1 MKLLDRDMWQEVL
14 VTVKG
19 QKVRSIL
26 TMFGVFWG
34 IFMLVVLIGCGF
46 GMKKG
51 LIGSLMNLSSNSIVY
66 TPTTTSMAYS
76 GFNADRSWYIQSK
89 DISDIREKMGR
100 RLRYVTLANLDGFQQ
115 IGSRTRSGYYQTAGV
130 TPTYY
135 IDIPQKVVYGRYLND
150 TDIDEHR
157 KVCLAGERVVAE
169 LFDTDNPVGEDLIV
183 DGNVYKI
190 VGVITHTNENISV
203 GFFSQDCVLLP
214 FTTEQDAFDH
224 KDHIGMISVGLYDK
238 YDSRTANAEIS
249 SILKRNHNIHPDD
262 DASMEIISMVDA
274 VSVYESTMKGVEL
287 LILIVGLGTLLA
299 GLIGIS
305 NIMLV
310 TIKERT
316 KEIGIRRALGAR
328 PRIIILQIMLEALTL
343 TVVAGIAGIIVG
355 TWVLLLLNN
364 VLGGGTDALISRPMI
379 PPAYAFGSLFILV
392 CGGLASGYVPA
403 RKALKIKAIEAL
415 RDDK

>member
-1 MKLLDRDMWQEVL
+1 MKLFDKDMWEEIL
-14 VTVKG
+14 VTLKG
-19 QKVRSIL
+19 QKVRSLL

-76 GFNADRSWYIQSK
+76 GFEADRTWYIQEK
-89 DISDIREKMGR
+89 DVTAIRQKMGS
-100 RLRYVTLANLDGFQQ
+100 RLRYMTLGNLDGFQQ
-115 IGSRTRSGYYQTAGV
+115 IGSRKRSGYYQTAGV

-135 IDIPQKVVYGRYLND
+135 IDIPQKVVYGRFIND
-150 TDIDEHR
+150 TDIREHR

-169 LFDTDNPVGEDLIV
+169 LFDHDNPVGEDLTV
-183 DGNVYKI
+183 DGNVYRI

-224 KDHIGMISVGLYDK
+224 KDRIGMMSVGLYDK
-238 YDSRTANAEIS
+238 YDISTANEEITA
-249 SILKRNHNIHPDD
+249 ILKKNHQIHPDD
-262 DASMEIISMVDA
+262 QAAMEVISMVDA
-274 VSVYESTMKGVEL
+274 ISVYESTMKGVEI

-328 PRIIILQIMLEALTL
+328 PRIIIRQIMLEALTL
-343 TVVAGIAGIIVG
+343 TMVAGIAGIIAG
-355 TWVLLLLNN
+355 TWVLILLNP

-379 PPAYAFGSLFILV
+379 PPVYAFGSLLILV

-403 RKALKIKAIEAL
+403 RKALTIKAIEAL

>member
-1 MKLLDRDMWQEVL
+1 MKFLDRDMWQEVL
-14 VTVKG
+14 VTIKG

-89 DISDIREKMGR
+89 DITDIREKMGR

-328 PRIIILQIMLEALTL
+328 PRVIILQIMLEALTL
-343 TVVAGIAGIIVG
+343 TVVAGIAGIILG

-403 RKALKIKAIEAL
+403 RRALKIKAIEAL

>member
-1 MKLLDRDMWQEVL
+1 MDRDMWQEVL
-14 VTVKG
+14 VTIKG

-89 DISDIREKMGR
+89 DINDIREKMGR

-249 SILKRNHNIHPDD
+249 SIFKRNHNIHPDD

-274 VSVYESTMKGVEL
+274 VSVYESTMKGVEI

-328 PRIIILQIMLEALTL
+328 PRVIILQIMLEALTL

-379 PPAYAFGSLFILV
+379 PPLYAFGSLFILV

-403 RKALKIKAIEAL
+403 RRALRIKAIEAL

>member
-1 MKLLDRDMWQEVL
+1 MKFLDRDMWQEVL
-14 VTVKG
+14 VTIKG

-51 LIGSLMNLSSNSIVY
+51 LIGSMMNMSTNSIVY

-76 GFNADRSWYIQSK
+76 GFNADRAWYIQSK
-89 DISDIREKMGR
+89 DITDIREKMGR
-100 RLRYVTLANLDGFQQ
+100 RLKYVTLANLDGFRQ
-115 IGSRTRSGYYQTAGV
+115 IGSRSRSGYYQTAGV

-135 IDIPQKVVYGRYLND
+135 IDIPQKVIYGRFIND

-169 LFDTDNPVGEDLIV
+169 LFDHDNPVGEDLIV

-224 KDHIGMISVGLYDK
+224 KDRIGMISVGLYDK
-238 YDSRTANAEIS
+238 YDIESANSEIS
-249 SILKRNHNIHPDD
+249 AILKKNHNIHPDD
-262 DASMEIISMVDA
+262 NAAMEIISMVDA
-274 VSVYESTMKGVEL
+274 VSVYESTMKGVEI

-328 PRIIILQIMLEALTL
+328 PRVIILQIMLEALTL
-343 TVVAGIAGIIVG
+343 TVIAGVAGIIAG

-364 VLGGGTDALISRPMI
+364 LLGGGTDALISRPMI
-379 PPAYAFGSLFILV
+379 PPAYAFGSLFILI

-403 RKALKIKAIEAL
+403 RKALTIKAIEAL

>member
-1 MKLLDRDMWQEVL
+1 MWQEVL

-51 LIGSLMNLSSNSIVY
+51 LIGSLMNLSTNSIVF

-76 GFNADRSWYIQSK
+76 GFNADRSWYIQNK
-89 DISDIREKMGR
+89 DVTDIREKMGR
-100 RLRYVTLANLDGFQQ
+100 RLKYVTLANLDGFQQ
-115 IGSRTRSGYYQTAGV
+115 IGSRSRSGYYQTAGV

-135 IDIPQKVVYGRYLND
+135 VDIPQKVIYGRFINES
-150 TDIDEHR
+150 DIDEHR

-169 LFDTDNPVGEDLIV
+169 LFDTDNPVGQDLTV

-224 KDHIGMISVGLYDK
+224 KDRIGMMSVGLYDK
-238 YDSRTANAEIS
+238 YDINTANAEITE
-249 SILKRNHNIHPDD
+249 ILKRNHNIHPDD
-262 DASMEIISMVDA
+262 DAAMEVISMVDA
-274 VSVYESTMKGVEL
+274 VSVYESTMNGVEI

-316 KEIGIRRALGAR
+316 KEIGIRRAIGAR

-343 TVVAGIAGIIVG
+343 TVVAGVVGIIAG

-364 VLGGGTDALISRPMI
+364 MLGGGTDALISRPMI
-379 PPAYAFGSLFILV
+379 PPLYAFGSLLILV

>member
-1 MKLLDRDMWQEVL
+1 MKFLDRDMWQEVL
-14 VTVKG
+14 VTIKG

-89 DISDIREKMGR
+89 DINDIREKMGR

-274 VSVYESTMKGVEL
+274 VSVYESTMKGVEI

-328 PRIIILQIMLEALTL
+328 PRVIILQIMLEALTL
-343 TVVAGIAGIIVG
+343 TVIAGIAGIIVG

-379 PPAYAFGSLFILV
+379 PPLYAFGSLFILV

-403 RKALKIKAIEAL
+403 RRALRIKAIEAL

>member
-1 MKLLDRDMWQEVL
+1 MWQEVL

-224 KDHIGMISVGLYDK
+224 KDHIGLISVGLYDK

>member
-1 MKLLDRDMWQEVL
+1 MKFLDRDMWQEVL
-14 VTVKG
+14 VTIKG
-19 QKVRSIL
+19 QKVRSLL

-66 TPTTTSMAYS
+66 TPTTTSMAFS
-76 GFNADRSWYIQSK
+76 GFNADRSWYIQEK
-89 DISDIREKMGR
+89 DVNDIRQKMGR
-100 RLRYVTLANLDGFQQ
+100 RLRYVTKANLDGFQQ

-135 IDIPQKVVYGRYLND
+135 IDIPQKVIYGRYIND
-150 TDIDEHR
+150 TDINEHR

-169 LFDTDNPVGEDLIV
+169 LFDHDNPVGEDLTV
-183 DGNVYKI
+183 DGSVYKI

-224 KDHIGMISVGLYDK
+224 RDQIGMMAVGLYDK
-238 YDSRTANAEIS
+238 YDIESANSEIS
-249 SILKRNHNIHPDD
+249 TILKSNHNIHPDD
-262 DASMEIISMVDA
+262 NAAMEIISMVDA
-274 VSVYESTMKGVEL
+274 VSVYESTMTGVEI

-328 PRIIILQIMLEALTL
+328 PRVIILQIMLEALTL
-343 TVVAGIAGIIVG
+343 TVVAGVVGIIAG

-364 VLGGGTDALISRPMI
+364 ILGGGTDALISRPMI
-379 PPAYAFGSLFILV
+379 PPAYAFGSLLILV

-403 RKALKIKAIEAL
+403 RKALRIKAIEAL

>member
-1 MKLLDRDMWQEVL
+1 MDRDMWQEVL
-14 VTVKG
+14 VTIKG

-89 DISDIREKMGR
+89 DINDIREKMGR

-169 LFDTDNPVGEDLIV
+169 LFDTENPVGEDLIV

-328 PRIIILQIMLEALTL
+328 PRVIILQIMLEALTL
-343 TVVAGIAGIIVG
+343 TVVAGIAGIILG

-403 RKALKIKAIEAL
+403 RRALKIKAIEAL

>member
-1 MKLLDRDMWQEVL
+1 MNLLDKDMWQEVL

-19 QKVRSIL
+19 QKLRSIL

-76 GFNADRSWYIQSK
+76 GFNADRPWYIQEK
-89 DISDIREKMGR
+89 DIRDIREKMGR
-100 RLRYVTLANLDGFQQ
+100 RLRYVTMANLDGFRQ

-135 IDIPQKVVYGRYLND
+135 IDIPQKVIYGRFIND

-157 KVCLAGERVVAE
+157 KVCLVVAE
-169 LFDTDNPVGEDLIV
+169 LFDHDTPVGEDLTV

-224 KDHIGMISVGLYDK
+224 KDRAGMISVGLYGK
-238 YDSRTANAEIS
+238 YDIETANAEIS
-249 SILKRNHNIHPDD
+249 SLLKRNHHIHPDD
-262 DASMEIISMVDA
+262 NAAMEVISMVDA
-274 VSVYESTMKGVEL
+274 VSVYESTMKGVEI

-328 PRIIILQIMLEALTL
+328 PRVIITQIMLEALTL
-343 TVVAGIAGIIVG
+343 TVVAGVAGIIAG
-355 TWVLLLLNN
+355 TWVLILLNN
-364 VLGGGTDALISRPMI
+364 LLGGGTDALISRPMI
-379 PPAYAFGSLFILV
+379 PPAYAFGSLLILV

>member
-1 MKLLDRDMWQEVL
+1 MKYLDRDMWQEVL
-14 VTVKG
+14 MTIKG
-19 QKVRSIL
+19 QKLRSLL

-34 IFMLVVLIGCGF
+34 IFMLVILIGCGF

-51 LIGSLMNLSSNSIVY
+51 LIGSLMNMASNSIVY
-66 TPTTTSMAYS
+66 TPTTTSMAYG
-76 GFNADRSWYIQSK
+76 GFDADRAWYIRDQ
-89 DISDIREKMGR
+89 DVEDIRKKMGR
-100 RLRYVTLANLDGFQQ
+100 RLDYITKANLDGFQQ
-115 IGSRTRSGYYQTAGV
+115 IGSSLRSGYYQTAGV

-135 IDIPQKVVYGRYLND
+135 IDIPQKVVFGRFIND
-150 TDIDEHR
+150 TDIAEHR
-157 KVCLAGERVVAE
+157 KVCLVGERVVAE
-169 LFDTDNPVGEDLIV
+169 LFDHANPVGEDLKV

-224 KDHIGMISVGLYDK
+224 KDHIGMLSVGLLGRYDLAG
-238 YDSRTANAEIS
+238 ANAEIS
-249 SILKRNHNIHPDD
+249 GILKENHNIHPAD
-262 DASMEIISMVDA
+262 DAAMEVISMADA
-274 VSVYESTMKGVEL
+274 VSVYKSTMKGVEI
-287 LILIVGLGTLLA
+287 LIFIVGLGTLLA

-328 PRIIILQIMLEALTL
+328 PRVIILQIMVEALTMTL
-343 TVVAGIAGIIVG
+343 GAGIAGIIAG
-355 TWVLLLLNN
+355 TWVLILLNN
-364 VLGGGTDALISRPMI
+364 LMGGGTDALISRPMI
-379 PPAYAFGSLFILV
+379 PPAYAVASLLILV
-392 CGGLASGYVPA
+392 CGGLASGYIPA
-403 RKALKIKAIEAL
+403 RKALSIKAIEAL

>member
-1 MKLLDRDMWQEVL
+1 MKYLDKDMWQEVL

-51 LIGSLMNLSSNSIVY
+51 LIGSIMGLSSNSIVY
-66 TPTTTSMAYS
+66 TPTATSMAYR
-76 GFNADRSWYIQSK
+76 GFNADRPWYIQEK
-89 DISDIREKMGR
+89 DITDIRQKMGS
-100 RLRYVTLANLDGFQQ
+100 RLRYVTMGNLDGFQQ

-135 IDIPQKVVYGRYLND
+135 IDIPQKVVYGRYIND
-150 TDIDEHR
+150 TDVAEHR

-169 LFDTDNPVGEDLIV
+169 LFDRPDPLGEDLTV

-224 KDHIGMISVGLYDK
+224 KDHIGIISVGLYDK
-238 YDSRTANAEIS
+238 YDIDSANSEIS
-249 SILKRNHNIHPDD
+249 SILKRNHDIHPDD
-262 DASMEIISMVDA
+262 DAAMEVISMVDA
-274 VSVYESTMKGVEL
+274 VSVYESTMKGVEI

-316 KEIGIRRALGAR
+316 KEIGIRRAIGAR
-328 PRIIILQIMLEALTL
+328 PRVIIMQIMLEALTL
-343 TVVAGIAGIIVG
+343 TVTAGIAGIIAG
-355 TWVLLLLNN
+355 TWVLVLLNN
-364 VLGGGTDALISRPMI
+364 VLGGGSDALISRPMI
-379 PPAYAFGSLFILV
+379 PMGYAFGSLLILV
-392 CGGLASGYVPA
+392 CGGLVSGYIPA
-403 RKALKIKAIEAL
+403 RKALTIKAIEAI

>member
-1 MKLLDRDMWQEVL
+1 MTLFDRDMWQEVL
-14 VTVKG
+14 VTIKG

-76 GFNADRSWYIQSK
+76 GFNADRTWYIQNR
-89 DISDIREKMGR
+89 DISDIRQKMGS
-100 RLRYVTLANLDGFQQ
+100 RLRYVTMANLDGFQQ

-135 IDIPQKVVYGRYLND
+135 IDIPQKVIYGRFIND

-169 LFDTDNPVGEDLIV
+169 LFDHDNPVGEDLIV
-183 DGNVYKI
+183 DGSVYKI

-224 KDHIGMISVGLYDK
+224 KDRIGMISVGLFDK
-238 YDSRTANAEIS
+238 YDINTANAEIS
-249 SILKRNHNIHPDD
+249 AILKQNHNIHPDD
-262 DASMEIISMVDA
+262 NAAMEIISMVDA
-274 VSVYESTMKGVEL
+274 VSVYESTMKGVEI

-328 PRIIILQIMLEALTL
+328 PHTIITQIMMEALTL
-343 TVVAGIAGIIVG
+343 TVVAGVAGIIAG
-355 TWVLLLLNN
+355 TWVLILLNN

-403 RKALKIKAIEAL
+403 RKALTIKAIEAL

>member
-1 MKLLDRDMWQEVL
+1 MNLLDKDLWQEIL

-19 QKVRSIL
+19 QKVRSLL

-66 TPTTTSMAYS
+66 TPTPTSMAYR
-76 GFNADRSWYIQSK
+76 GFNADRTWYINGR
-89 DISDIREKMGR
+89 DISDIREKMGT
-100 RLRYVTLANLDGFQQ
+100 RLRYITQGNLDGFQQ
-115 IGSRTRSGYYQTAGV
+115 IGSATRSGYYQTAGV

-135 IDIPQKVVYGRYLND
+135 VDIPQRVVYGRFIND
-150 TDIDEHR
+150 KDVQEHR

-169 LFDTDNPVGEDLIV
+169 LFDHPNPVGENLTV
-183 DGNVYKI
+183 DGSVYKI

-224 KDHIGMISVGLYDK
+224 KDRIGMISVGLYDK
-238 YDSRTANAEIS
+238 YDIRTAGDEIT
-249 SILKRNHNIHPDD
+249 SILKANHNIHPDD
-262 DASMEIISMVDA
+262 GAAMEVISMVDA
-274 VSVYESTMKGVEL
+274 ISVYESTMKGVEI

-328 PRIIILQIMLEALTL
+328 PRVILAQIMLESLTL
-343 TVVAGIAGIIVG
+343 TFVAGVAGIMVG
-355 TWVLLLLNN
+355 TWVLILLNN
-364 VLGGGTDALISRPMI
+364 MLGGGSDALIYRPMI
-379 PPAYAFGSLFILV
+379 PPAYALGSLSILV
-392 CGGLASGYVPA
+392 LGGLASGYVPA
-403 RKALKIKAIEAL
+403 RRALSIKAIEAI

>member
-1 MKLLDRDMWQEVL
+1 MTLFDRDTWQEVL
-14 VTVKG
+14 VTIKG

-76 GFNADRSWYIQSK
+76 GFNADRSWYIQEK
-89 DISDIREKMGR
+89 DVQDIREKMGT
-100 RLRYVTLANLDGFQQ
+100 RLRYITKANLDGFQQ

-135 IDIPQKVVYGRYLND
+135 IDIPQRVIYGRYLND

-169 LFDTDNPVGEDLIV
+169 LFDHDNPVGEDLTV

-214 FTTEQDAFDH
+214 FTTEQDAFDN
-224 KDHIGMISVGLYDK
+224 KDRIGMMSVGLYDK
-238 YDSRTANAEIS
+238 YDISTANSEITG
-249 SILKRNHNIHPDD
+249 ILKRNHNIHPDD
-262 DASMEIISMVDA
+262 NAAMEIISMVDA
-274 VSVYESTMKGVEL
+274 VSVYESTMKGVEI

-328 PRIIILQIMLEALTL
+328 PRVIISQIMLEALTL
-343 TVVAGIAGIIVG
+343 TVGAGVVGIVLG

-403 RKALKIKAIEAL
+403 RKALRIKAIEAL

>member
-1 MKLLDRDMWQEVL
+1 MTVFDRDTWQEVL
-14 VTVKG
+14 VTIKG

-76 GFNADRSWYIQSK
+76 GFNADRSWYIQEK
-89 DISDIREKMGR
+89 DVQDIREKMGT
-100 RLRYVTLANLDGFQQ
+100 RLRYITKANLDGFQQ

-135 IDIPQKVVYGRYLND
+135 IDIPQRVIYGRYLND
-150 TDIDEHR
+150 TDIEEHR

-169 LFDTDNPVGEDLIV
+169 LFDHDNPVGEDLTV

-214 FTTEQDAFDH
+214 FTTEQDAFDN
-224 KDHIGMISVGLYDK
+224 KDRIGMMSVGLYDK
-238 YDSRTANAEIS
+238 YDISTANSEITG
-249 SILKRNHNIHPDD
+249 ILKRNHNIHPDD
-262 DASMEIISMVDA
+262 NAAMEIISMVDA
-274 VSVYESTMKGVEL
+274 VSVYESTMKGVEI

-328 PRIIILQIMLEALTL
+328 PRVIISQIMLEALTL
-343 TVVAGIAGIIVG
+343 TVGAGVVGIVLG

-403 RKALKIKAIEAL
+403 RRALRIKAIEAL

>member
-1 MKLLDRDMWQEVL
+1 MTLFDRDTWQEVL
-14 VTVKG
+14 VTIKG

-76 GFNADRSWYIQSK
+76 GFNADRSWYIQEK
-89 DISDIREKMGR
+89 DVQDIRKKMGT
-100 RLRYVTLANLDGFQQ
+100 RLRYITKANLDGFQQ

-135 IDIPQKVVYGRYLND
+135 IDIPQRVIYGRYLND

-169 LFDTDNPVGEDLIV
+169 LFDHDNPVGEDLTV

-214 FTTEQDAFDH
+214 FTTEQDAFDN
-224 KDHIGMISVGLYDK
+224 KDRIGMMSVGLYDK
-238 YDSRTANAEIS
+238 YDISTANSEITG
-249 SILKRNHNIHPDD
+249 ILKRNHNIHPDD
-262 DASMEIISMVDA
+262 DAAMEIISMVDA
-274 VSVYESTMKGVEL
+274 VSVYESTMKGVEI

-328 PRIIILQIMLEALTL
+328 PRVIISQIMLEALTL
-343 TVVAGIAGIIVG
+343 TVGAGVVGIVLG

-403 RKALKIKAIEAL
+403 RKALRIKAIEAL

>member
-1 MKLLDRDMWQEVL
+1 MKFLDKDMWQEVL
-14 VTVKG
+14 VTIKG

-89 DISDIREKMGR
+89 DITDIREKMGR

-135 IDIPQKVVYGRYLND
+135 IDIPQKVVYGRYIND

-262 DASMEIISMVDA
+262 DAAMEIISMVDA
-274 VSVYESTMKGVEL
+274 VSVYESTMKGVEI

-328 PRIIILQIMLEALTL
+328 PRVIILQIMLEALTL
-343 TVVAGIAGIIVG
+343 TVVAGITGIIVG

-379 PPAYAFGSLFILV
+379 PPVYAFGSLFILV

-403 RKALKIKAIEAL
+403 RRALRIKAIEAL

>member
-1 MKLLDRDMWQEVL
+1 M
-14 VTVKG
+14 TIKG

-76 GFNADRSWYIQSK
+76 GFNADRSWYIQEK
-89 DISDIREKMGR
+89 DVTDIREKMGR
-100 RLRYVTLANLDGFQQ
+100 RLRYVTTANLDGFQQ
-115 IGSRTRSGYYQTAGV
+115 IGSRNRSGYYQTAGV

-135 IDIPQKVVYGRYLND
+135 IDIPQKVIYGRYLND
-150 TDIDEHR
+150 TDIKEHR

-169 LFDTDNPVGEDLIV
+169 LFDTDNPVGEDLTV

-224 KDHIGMISVGLYDK
+224 KDRIGMMSVGLYDK
-238 YDSRTANAEIS
+238 YDIETANSEIS
-249 SILKRNHNIHPDD
+249 TILKRNHNNLHVHIKNKT
-262 DASMEIISMVDA
+262 S
-274 VSVYESTMKGVEL
+274 STRVKC
-287 LILIVGLGTLLA
+287 
-299 GLIGIS
+299 S
-305 NIMLV
+305 N
-310 TIKERT
+310 T
-316 KEIGIRRALGAR
+316 
-328 PRIIILQIMLEALTL
+328 
-343 TVVAGIAGIIVG
+343 
-355 TWVLLLLNN
+355 
-364 VLGGGTDALISRPMI
+364 
-379 PPAYAFGSLFILV
+379 
-392 CGGLASGYVPA
+392 
-403 RKALKIKAIEAL
+403 KAIIC
-415 RDDK
+415 

>member
-1 MKLLDRDMWQEVL
+1 MKFLDKDMWQEVL
-14 VTVKG
+14 VTIKG

-89 DISDIREKMGR
+89 DVNDIREKMGR

-135 IDIPQKVVYGRYLND
+135 IDIPQKVVYGRYIND

-274 VSVYESTMKGVEL
+274 VSVYESTMKGVEI

-328 PRIIILQIMLEALTL
+328 PRVIILQIMLEALTL

-379 PPAYAFGSLFILV
+379 PPVYAFGSLFILV

-403 RKALKIKAIEAL
+403 RRALKIKAIEAL

>member
-1 MKLLDRDMWQEVL
+1 MKFLDRDMWQEVL
-14 VTVKG
+14 VTIKG

-89 DISDIREKMGR
+89 DITDIREKMGR
-100 RLRYVTLANLDGFQQ
+100 RLRYITLANLDGFQQ

-238 YDSRTANAEIS
+238 YDSKTANAEIS

-328 PRIIILQIMLEALTL
+328 PRVIILQIMLEALTL
-343 TVVAGIAGIIVG
+343 TVVAGIAGIILG

-403 RKALKIKAIEAL
+403 RRALKIKAIEAL

>member
-1 MKLLDRDMWQEVL
+1 MDRDMWQEVL
-14 VTVKG
+14 VTIKG

-89 DISDIREKMGR
+89 DITDIREKMGR

-328 PRIIILQIMLEALTL
+328 PRVIILQIMLEALTL
-343 TVVAGIAGIIVG
+343 TVVAGIAGIILG

-403 RKALKIKAIEAL
+403 RRALKIKAIEAL

>member
-1 MKLLDRDMWQEVL
+1 MTLFDRDTWQEVL
-14 VTVKG
+14 VTIKG

-76 GFNADRSWYIQSK
+76 GFNADRSWYIQEK
-89 DISDIREKMGR
+89 DVQDIREKMGT
-100 RLRYVTLANLDGFQQ
+100 RLRYITKANLDGFQQ

-135 IDIPQKVVYGRYLND
+135 IDIPQRVIYGRYLND

-169 LFDTDNPVGEDLIV
+169 LFDHDNPVGEDLTV

-203 GFFSQDCVLLP
+203 GVFSQDCELLP
-214 FTTEQDAFDH
+214 FTTEQDAFDN
-224 KDHIGMISVGLYDK
+224 KDRIGMMSVGLYDK
-238 YDSRTANAEIS
+238 YDISTANSEITG
-249 SILKRNHNIHPDD
+249 ILKRNHNIHPDD
-262 DASMEIISMVDA
+262 NAAMEIISMVDA
-274 VSVYESTMKGVEL
+274 VSVYESTMKGVEI

-328 PRIIILQIMLEALTL
+328 PRVIISQIMLEALTL
-343 TVVAGIAGIIVG
+343 TVGAGVVGIVLG

-403 RKALKIKAIEAL
+403 RRALRIKAIEAL

>member
-1 MKLLDRDMWQEVL
+1 MGYLDRDMWQEVL
-14 VTVKG
+14 VTIKG
-19 QKVRSIL
+19 QKVRSLL

-34 IFMLVVLIGCGF
+34 IFMLVILIGCGF

-66 TPTTTSMAYS
+66 TPTATSMAYS
-76 GFNADRSWYIQSK
+76 GFNADRPWYIQDR
-89 DISDIREKMGR
+89 DIEDIRKKMGR
-100 RLRYVTLANLDGFQQ
+100 RLDYITKANLDGFRQ
-115 IGSRTRSGYYQTAGV
+115 IGSQQHSGYYQTAGV

-135 IDIPQKVVYGRYLND
+135 IDIPQKVIYGRYIND
-150 TDIDEHR
+150 TDINEHR

-169 LFDTDNPVGEDLIV
+169 LFDHDNPVGEEITV

-224 KDHIGMISVGLYDK
+224 KDRIGMISVGLFGK
-238 YDSRTANAEIS
+238 YDLGTANSEIS
-249 SILKRNHNIHPDD
+249 AILKQNHNIHPDD
-262 DASMEIISMVDA
+262 NAAMEVISMADA
-274 VSVYESTMKGVEL
+274 VSVYKSTMKGVEI
-287 LILIVGLGTLLA
+287 LIFIVGLGTLLA

-328 PRIIILQIMLEALTL
+328 PRVIILQIMMEALTMTL
-343 TVVAGIAGIIVG
+343 TAGLAGIIAG
-355 TWVLLLLNN
+355 TWVLILLNN
-364 VLGGGTDALISRPMI
+364 LMGGGTDALISRPMI

-392 CGGLASGYVPA
+392 CGGLASGYIPA
-403 RKALKIKAIEAL
+403 RKALSIKAIEAL

>member
-100 RLRYVTLANLDGFQQ
+100 RLRYVTLAHLDGFQQ

>member
-1 MKLLDRDMWQEVL
+1 MKFLDRDMWQEVL
-14 VTVKG
+14 VTIKG

-51 LIGSLMNLSSNSIVY
+51 LIGSLMNLSTNSIVY

-76 GFNADRSWYIQSK
+76 GFNADRSWYIQNK
-89 DISDIREKMGR
+89 DVNDIRQKMGR
-100 RLRYVTLANLDGFQQ
+100 RLKYVTLANLDGFQQ

-135 IDIPQKVVYGRYLND
+135 IDIPQKVIYGRFIND
-150 TDIDEHR
+150 TDVDEHR
-157 KVCLAGERVVAE
+157 KICLVGERVVAE
-169 LFDTDNPVGEDLIV
+169 LFDTDNPVGEDLTV

-224 KDHIGMISVGLYDK
+224 KDRIGMMSVGLYDK
-238 YDSRTANAEIS
+238 YDIDTANGEITE
-249 SILKRNHNIHPDD
+249 ILKRNHNIHPDD
-262 DASMEIISMVDA
+262 DAAMEVISMVDA
-274 VSVYESTMKGVEL
+274 VSVYESTMNGVEI

-328 PRIIILQIMLEALTL
+328 PRVIILQIMLEALTL
-343 TVVAGIAGIIVG
+343 TVVAGVVGIIAG

-364 VLGGGTDALISRPMI
+364 MLGGGTDALISRPMI
-379 PPAYAFGSLFILV
+379 PPLYAFGSLLVLV

-403 RKALKIKAIEAL
+403 RKALTIKAIEAL

>member
-1 MKLLDRDMWQEVL
+1 MTLFDRDTWQEVL
-14 VTVKG
+14 VTIKG

-76 GFNADRSWYIQSK
+76 GFNADRSWYIQEK
-89 DISDIREKMGR
+89 DVQDIREKMGT
-100 RLRYVTLANLDGFQQ
+100 RLRYITKANLDGFQQ

-135 IDIPQKVVYGRYLND
+135 IDIPQRVIYGRYLND

-169 LFDTDNPVGEDLIV
+169 LFDHDNPVGEDLTV

-214 FTTEQDAFDH
+214 FTTEQDAFDN
-224 KDHIGMISVGLYDK
+224 KDRIGMMSVGLYDK
-238 YDSRTANAEIS
+238 YDISTANSEITG
-249 SILKRNHNIHPDD
+249 ILKRNHNIHPDD
-262 DASMEIISMVDA
+262 DAAMEIISMVDA
-274 VSVYESTMKGVEL
+274 VSVYESTMKGVEI

-328 PRIIILQIMLEALTL
+328 PRVIISQIMLEALTL
-343 TVVAGIAGIIVG
+343 TVGAGVVGIVLG

-403 RKALKIKAIEAL
+403 RKALRIKAIEAL

>member
-1 MKLLDRDMWQEVL
+1 MWQEVL

-89 DISDIREKMGR
+89 DVTDIREKMGR

-115 IGSRTRSGYYQTAGV
+115 IGSRTRSGYYQTVGV

-135 IDIPQKVVYGRYLND
+135 IDIPQKVIYGRYLND

>member
-1 MKLLDRDMWQEVL
+1 MDRDMWQEVL
-14 VTVKG
+14 VTIKG

-89 DISDIREKMGR
+89 DITDIREKMGR

-169 LFDTDNPVGEDLIV
+169 LFDTENPVGEDLIV

-328 PRIIILQIMLEALTL
+328 PRVIILQIMLEALTL
-343 TVVAGIAGIIVG
+343 TVVAGIAGIILG

-403 RKALKIKAIEAL
+403 RRALKIKAIEAL

>member
-1 MKLLDRDMWQEVL
+1 MWQEIL
-14 VTVKG
+14 FTVKG
-19 QKVRSIL
+19 QKIRSLL

-66 TPTTTSMAYS
+66 TPTTTSMAYH
-76 GFNADRSWYIQSK
+76 GFNADRAWYINGK
-89 DISDIREKMGR
+89 DISDIKEKMGT
-100 RLRYVTLANLDGFQQ
+100 RLRYITQGNLDGFQQ
-115 IGSRTRSGYYQTAGV
+115 IGSSSRSGYYQTAGV

-135 IDIPQKVVYGRYLND
+135 IDIPQKVIYGRYIND
-150 TDIDEHR
+150 KDVQEHR

-169 LFDTDNPVGEDLIV
+169 LFDTDNPVGQNLTV
-183 DGNVYKI
+183 DGSVYKI

-224 KDHIGMISVGLYDK
+224 KDRIGMISVGLYDK
-238 YDSRTANAEIS
+238 YDIQTANSEIS
-249 SILKRNHNIHPDD
+249 TILKSNHNIHPSDG
-262 DASMEIISMVDA
+262 AAMEVISMVDA
-274 VSVYESTMKGVEL
+274 ISVYESTMTGVEI
-287 LILIVGLGTLLA
+287 LIMIVGLGTLLA

-328 PRIIILQIMLEALTL
+328 PRVILTQIMLESLTL
-343 TVVAGIAGIIVG
+343 TVVAGVAGIMVG
-355 TWVLLLLNN
+355 TWTLILLNHL
-364 VLGGGTDALISRPMI
+364 LGGGVDALIYRPMI
-379 PPAYAFGSLFILV
+379 PPGYALGSLLILV
-392 CGGLASGYVPA
+392 LGGLASGYIPA
-403 RKALKIKAIEAL
+403 RRALSIKAIEAI
-415 RDDK
+415 RDEK

>member
-1 MKLLDRDMWQEVL
+1 MWQEVL
-14 VTVKG
+14 VTIKG

-89 DISDIREKMGR
+89 DITDIREKMGR

-274 VSVYESTMKGVEL
+274 VSVYESTMKGVEI

-328 PRIIILQIMLEALTL
+328 PRVIILQIMLEALTL

-379 PPAYAFGSLFILV
+379 PPLYAFGSLFILV

-403 RKALKIKAIEAL
+403 RRALRIKAIEAL